1 MKKIL
6 FILFLLVASLTVD
19 AQDVTKFL
27 GIPIDG
33 TKSEMIQKLKGK
45 GYTYNSSK
53 DYLEGRF
60 NGKDV
65 TIGIVTN
72 NNKVY
77 RLAVFDKNYVNESN
91 IKINFNK
98 LCYQFSK
105 NDKYFSLYDDQTI
118 AEDEDISYGI
128 IVRNKRYEAHFKQ
141 KLEYSVNLE
150 DENSVYSA
158 LENLDN
164 KSVWFMIHEHYGEYG
179 ILMFYDNGYNQPN
192 GEDL

>member
-45 GYTYNSSK
+45 GFTYNSSK
-53 DYLEGRF
+53 DCIEGRF

-77 RLAVFDKNYVNESN
+77 RLAVFDKNFVNESD
-91 IKINFNK
+91 IKINFNN
-98 LCYQFSK
+98 LCNQFSK
-105 NDKYFSLYDDQTI
+105 NDKYCSLYDDQTI
-118 AEDEDISYGI
+118 AEDENISYGI
-128 IVRNKRYEAHFKQ
+128 RVRNKRYEAHFKQ

-164 KSVWFMIHEHYGEYG
+164 KSVWFMIHEHYGEYR